1 MLARLKLLALKIK
14 KDLIRDPF
22 GGAMRDRTADL
33 MRAKHALSQLSYS
46 PKLPRVDEAL
56 GVVRLPGLE
65 PGTSSLSGM
74 RSNRL
79 SYNRP
84 STFLDS
90 SVWPIVLSTDSAT
103 KFKFI

>member
-1 MLARLKLLALKIK
+1 
-14 KDLIRDPF
+14 
-22 GGAMRDRTADL
+22 MRDRTADL

-56 GVVRLPGLE
+56 GLVRLPGLE

-84 STFLDS
+84 LTLSKYSANGLS
-90 SVWPIVLSTDSAT
+90 MSTDLHGKGCSC
-103 KFKFI
+103 